1 MSDWGEPLMQQ
12 IDEDRIVIY
21 ADGSSP
27 GTRTFEIARA
37 NNCRSRVW
45 SDPLPRLDGEFG
57 FALRDQFGAAG
68 LHLTFGLI
76 DDIHRLE

>member
-1 MSDWGEPLMQQ
+1 MPMARLPARGHLRLHVPT
-12 IDEDRIVIY
+12 IV
-21 ADGSSP
+21 DHVFGH
-27 GTRTFEIARA
+27 
-37 NNCRSRVW
+37 
-45 SDPLPRLDGEFG
+45 DPLPRLDGEFG